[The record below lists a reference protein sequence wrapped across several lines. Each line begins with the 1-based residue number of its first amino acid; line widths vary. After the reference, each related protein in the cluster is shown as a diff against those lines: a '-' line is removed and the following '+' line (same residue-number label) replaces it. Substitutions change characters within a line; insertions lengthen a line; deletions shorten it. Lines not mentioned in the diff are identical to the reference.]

1 MLTLSPLGMRV
12 LWIWALLSLPAA
24 VLPSCGFIWCIL
36 GMLLFVVYALE
47 ALLLRLDP
55 LVNVERILPDRF
67 AVGEKGEIQLGLHHT
82 SPRSLIVEVY
92 DGIPADARADAM
104 PWMGLIPS
112 ASLVQVRYDVI
123 LPRRGECCFGS
134 IHLRVLGRMRL
145 LKRAFI
151 LPRSHSVKVYPNY
164 APALRLALLAT
175 QHRQEQM
182 GIVRRSRAG
191 SSRDFHQLR
200 DYRQGDGLSQID
212 WKSTS
217 RRLQLISR
225 DYQEQRNQQVV
236 FLLDCGCR
244 MRSLDG
250 DLPQF
255 DHCLNALLMVSYL
268 ALRQGDHVAIQ
279 SFGGTDRWLPP
290 VKGLHSMA
298 TILDH
303 LYDAETTPSPSDFA
317 QAAESLMMR
326 FRRRALVVVMTNLRG
341 EDSEEMVPALRSL
354 QTKHLVLLASLC
366 EGSVRDAVN
375 EPVADFTSAL
385 RHVAARQYM
394 TERAH
399 VLKQLQSQGVSTLD
413 CIPSELAIALANRY
427 LDVKTAGTL

>member
-1 MLTLSPLGMRV
+1 
-12 LWIWALLSLPAA
+12 
-24 VLPSCGFIWCIL
+24 
-36 GMLLFVVYALE
+36 
-47 ALLLRLDP
+47 
-55 LVNVERILPDRF
+55 
-67 AVGEKGEIQLGLHHT
+67 
-82 SPRSLIVEVY
+82 
-92 DGIPADARADAM
+92 
-104 PWMGLIPS
+104 
-112 ASLVQVRYDVI
+112 
-123 LPRRGECCFGS
+123 
-134 IHLRVLGRMRL
+134 
-145 LKRAFI
+145 
-151 LPRSHSVKVYPNY
+151 
-164 APALRLALLAT
+164 
-175 QHRQEQM
+175 M

-236 FLLDCGCR
+236 FLLDCGRR

-385 RHVAARQYM
+385 RHAAARQYM
-394 TERAH
+394 TERGH